1 MISDI
6 GKFYLYRHIRLEKN
20 EPFYIG
26 IGTKDSIIE
35 CPSNYK
41 RSYDT
46 KYRNKIWKDIFKKTK
61 ISIEILLESDD
72 YDFIEQKEQEFIALY
87 GRIDKKVGTL
97 ANLTDGGGGARNSI
111 RTPEHRQKISDRLK
125 GTKMSEET
133 IKKRKEN
140 WKRLNKE
147 GYKSVSKKLSKP
159 ILQLDLEGN
168 VIKEWKSIT
177 EASKNGYK
185 LSKLSRCCNG
195 KQETHFGYKWKFKQ
209 LN

>member
-6 GKFYLYRHIRLEKN
+6 GKYYLYRHIRLDKMQ
-20 EPFYIG
+20 PFYIG
-26 IGTKDSIIE
+26 IGTKDSKFE

-46 KYRNKIWKDIFKKTK
+46 KYRNKIWKDIYKKTE
-61 ISIEILLESDD
+61 IRIEILVESDD
-72 YDFIEQKEQEFIALY
+72 YNFIEQKEQEFISFY
-87 GRIDKKVGTL
+87 GRIDKNTGVL

-111 RTPEHRQKISDRLK
+111 RTIEHREKIRNKLK
-125 GTKMSEET
+125 GIKISEET

-140 WKRLNKE
+140 WKRTNKD
-147 GYKSVSKKLSKP
+147 GYKQVSEKLSKP

-177 EASKNGYK
+177 EASKSGYK

-195 KQETHFGYKWKFKQ
+195 KQETHFGYKWKFK
-209 LN
+209 NF